1 MGVTTV
7 NEMRRHLNE
16 YVRRE
21 LFAGTEIPAPSNRRF
36 FPTKKDIMNHMYR
49 ATVKNRFSNCDQ
61 VNVSKLVDRW
71 LRENP
76 KDKLYFRPYADIE
89 DPDLESTDDED
100 VGSDTDNENDDE
112 DVKITKKC
120 SRQTMMFV
128 HQTKWQGRLLN
139 RYGNDICLL
148 DATYKTTRY
157 ALPLFFLAV
166 RTNVD
171 YQVVGSFAVQ
181 DECTDTI
188 KEAIGILKKWNPTWK
203 PKFFMTD
210 CCQEEITAIEDTF
223 EGKLQN

>member
-1 MGVTTV
+1 
-7 NEMRRHLNE
+7 MRRHLNE
-16 YVRRE
+16 YVRHE
-21 LFAGTEIPAPSNRRF
+21 LFGEGQFEKRF
-36 FPTKKDIMNHMYR
+36 FPTKKDILNHMYR

-61 VNVSKLVDRW
+61 VNVSKLVDKW
-71 LRENP
+71 LREQP
-76 KDKLYFRPYADIE
+76 RDKIYFRPYADVAE
-89 DPDLESTDDED
+89 PDLNSEDDETINADTDDE
-100 VGSDTDNENDDE
+100 DE
-112 DVKITKKC
+112 DVKITTKC

-128 HQTKWQGRLLN
+128 HQTHWQSRLL
-139 RYGNDICLL
+139 RTYGNDICLL

-181 DECTDTI
+181 DESTDTI

-210 CCQEEITAIEDTF
+210 CCQEEINAIEEQF
-223 EGKLQN
+223 EGKSNNLYIYI

>member
-1 MGVTTV
+1 
-7 NEMRRHLNE
+7 MRRHLNE

-21 LFAGTEIPAPSNRRF
+21 LFGGSQIPTASNRRY

-61 VNVSKLVDRW
+61 VNVSKLVGKW
-71 LRENP
+71 LRESP
-76 KDKLYFRPYADIE
+76 QDKLYFRPYADIE
-89 DPDLESTDDED
+89 DPDFDKTDDED
-100 VGSDTDNENDDE
+100 GESDTHDENDDE
-112 DVKITKKC
+112 HIKITTKC
-120 SRQTMMFV
+120 SRQTMIFV
-128 HQTKWQGRLLN
+128 HQTKWQSRLLN

-171 YQVVGSFAVQ
+171 YQIVRSFAVQ

-210 CCQEEITAIEDTF
+210 CCQEEINAIEDTF
-223 EGKLQN
+223 EGTIQN